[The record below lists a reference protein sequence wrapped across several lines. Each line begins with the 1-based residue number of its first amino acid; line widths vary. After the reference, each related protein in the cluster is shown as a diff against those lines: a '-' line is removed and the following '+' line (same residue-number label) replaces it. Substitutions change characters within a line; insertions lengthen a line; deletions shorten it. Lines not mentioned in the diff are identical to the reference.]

1 MTTRIEWT
9 LSIAALGLVGCVSTN
24 PNVAFD
30 EVDKT
35 VSWRTGERVRWPRA
49 DSERKEIAKAVE
61 ALLQTNLTAQTAVTI
76 TLLNNRALQAAFEEI
91 GVSQADLA
99 QACRF

>member
-24 PNVAFD
+24 PKVAFD

-35 VSWRTGERVRWPRA
+35 VSSRTGERVRWPRA